1 MLSSIALHRKVADEQ
16 VIDLFPE
23 GYTNSNQVSRFSK
36 SIQHNGIAADGIGS
50 RSKGGKK

>member
-1 MLSSIALHRKVADEQ
+1 MLSFIVLHKADQQ

-36 SIQHNGIAADGIGS
+36 SFPITEIGADGIGS